1 MLKGYRKRFV
11 LFNMLLVGVALLLA
25 LLVQGAYLFRNSSTE
40 LRNTMR
46 MVIAPWDSMGG
57 ALRERKDAPPQREAS
72 DPSKQP
78 EAEQPSDRADAV
90 PPVPR
95 GPDRGAERRD
105 VITAFYTPS
114 TDEVTLLASDAGSEE
129 VLSAVREAAAQKDA
143 FGALSG
149 GAWIYYRETG
159 SNNCK
164 VALTDGAYLR
174 DRLAGICLLL
184 LAVYI
189 GAMALVFLI
198 SVWLSKLAAKPME
211 DAMQMEQQFIADV
224 SHDLKTPITVVLAN
238 SSILKSNPDADAYE
252 RAQWLEST
260 ESAATKMMTMV
271 EQMLTLSA
279 LEAKGRKIEKIPVLL
294 SSIAERIALELDSLA
309 FERGVTVETEIA
321 ENVCVLATEEYAERI
336 CSSLLENAIKYEP
349 DGGRVELSLS
359 AERKKPTLTVRN
371 CGSVISPEDLPHIF
385 ERFYRGDKARSAQGG
400 HGLGLPI
407 LKQIVDL
414 LGAQIRAESSPENGT
429 VFTVVFVPGEG

>member
-25 LLVQGAYLFRNSSTE
+25 LLVQGAYLFRNSSAE

-57 ALRERKDAPPQREAS
+57 MLGENRGAPAERDGPELSEKPEGEKPPTRS
-72 DPSKQP
+72 
-78 EAEQPSDRADAV
+78 DAV
-90 PPVPR
+90 PPESR
-95 GPDRGAERRD
+95 GQGRISESGS
-105 VITAFYTPS
+105 ILTAFFDPE
-114 TDEVTLLASDAGSEE
+114 TDTVTLLGNDGGSEE
-129 VLSAVREAAAQKDA
+129 TLLAVREAVKQETT
-143 FGALSG
+143 FGALPG
-149 GAWIYYRETG
+149 GAWIYYRESG
-159 SNNCK
+159 PHDCK
-164 VALTDGAYLR
+164 VALTNSAYLR
-174 DRLAGICLLL
+174 DRQVGICLLL
-184 LAVYI
+184 LAVYL

-211 DAMQMEQQFIADV
+211 DAMQMERQFIADV

-238 SSILKSNPDADAYE
+238 SSILKSNLDADAYE
-252 RAQWLEST
+252 RAQWVEST
-260 ESAATKMMTMV
+260 ESAAKKMMTMV

-279 LEAKGRKIEKIPVLL
+279 LEAKGREIERVPVLL
-294 SSIAERIALELDSLA
+294 SSIAERVALELDSLA

-321 ENVCVLATEEYAERI
+321 ENVRVLATEEYAERI

-349 DGGRVELSLS
+349 DGGRVVLSLS

-429 VFTVVFVPGEG
+429 VFTVVFVPAEG